1 MTFVKGQKFTKKH
14 RDNISISH
22 IGIQAN
28 SNNGMWKET
37 GVSYVGL
44 HAWVRRWKGQALYC
58 ENCGRE
64 GKKGNGGKWNV
75 QWANIDHKYRRVLD
89 DFIGLCQSCH
99 MAYDV
104 SHSLIPDRKGRKQK
118 RCIASA

>member
-1 MTFVKGQKFTKKH
+1 MVLKNHKFTIEQRK
-14 RDNISISH
+14 NMSLAH

-28 SNNGMWKET
+28 KNNGMWKEI

-44 HAWVRRWKGQALYC
+44 HQWVRRWKGQAKYC
-58 ENCGRE
+58 ENCGKE
-64 GKKGNGGKWNV
+64 GRKGKGGKWNI
-75 QWANIDHKYRRVLD
+75 QWANIDHKYKRILE

-104 SHSLIPDRKGRKQK
+104 KNGLIPNRKGRKQNYNK
-118 RCIASA
+118 